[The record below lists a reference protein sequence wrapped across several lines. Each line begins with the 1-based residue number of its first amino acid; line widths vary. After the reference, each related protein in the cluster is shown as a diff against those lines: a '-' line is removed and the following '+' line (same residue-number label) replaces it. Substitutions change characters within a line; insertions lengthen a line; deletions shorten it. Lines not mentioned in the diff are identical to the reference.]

1 LQLTRGKLETMA
13 AVVCGVRNF
22 GFFVELPDSLM
33 QGLVHVSRLEDDF
46 YQYDERLER
55 LVGRGTK
62 RIIKIGDKLNVQV
75 ERVDLVKRQIDFRV
89 IP

>member
-1 LQLTRGKLETMA
+1 
-13 AVVCGVRNF
+13 
-22 GFFVELPDSLM
+22 M